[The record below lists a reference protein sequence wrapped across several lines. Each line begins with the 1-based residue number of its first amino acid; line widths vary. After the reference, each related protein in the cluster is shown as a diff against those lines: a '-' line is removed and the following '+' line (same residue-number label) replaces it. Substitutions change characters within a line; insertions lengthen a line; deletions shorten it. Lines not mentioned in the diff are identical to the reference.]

1 MAYETPDITSLLTLE
16 PHGPDTFVGTGP
28 EYPWGK
34 RVYGGQVVAQA
45 LRAAAHTV
53 EGPVP
58 APPQH
63 PDVNPGGVAD

>member
-1 MAYETPDITSLLTLE
+1 MAYDHPDITSLLTLE

-45 LRAAAHTV
+45 LRAAAIDRRRPLP
-53 EGPVP
+53 GPFP
-58 APPQH
+58 ARLLHPPR
-63 PDVNPGGVAD
+63 